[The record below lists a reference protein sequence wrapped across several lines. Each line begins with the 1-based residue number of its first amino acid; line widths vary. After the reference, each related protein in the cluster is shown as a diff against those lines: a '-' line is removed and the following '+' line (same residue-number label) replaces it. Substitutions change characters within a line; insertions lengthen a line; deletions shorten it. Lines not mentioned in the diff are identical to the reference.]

1 MAPRCQSLHALL
13 ATAARTGANA
23 GKLKERRQGGL
34 SWQSAKP
41 TALLLAD
48 HQIRDLCKQGMVVPY
63 NEELLNPASLDV
75 TLGSTILVEV
85 EHTPE
90 LQILEINQYSQ
101 ADPFWV
107 APGEFFLAETV
118 EMFFMPANVGAQF
131 VLKSSR
137 AREGWDHAEAGW
149 CDPSWTGSRLT
160 MELKNGRRYHSLA
173 IWPGMKIGQMKF
185 VLVDQLPEVGYD
197 KKGNYNGDS
206 GVTASRGHL

>member
-1 MAPRCQSLHALL
+1 MPSV
-13 ATAARTGANA
+13 
-23 GKLKERRQGGL
+23 
-34 SWQSAKP
+34 KP

-48 HQIRDLCKQGMVVPY
+48 HQIRELCLTRGMVVPY

-85 EHTPE
+85 EHTPK
-90 LQILEINQYSQ
+90 LQILDIGHCTQ
-101 ADPFWV
+101 ADPFWI

-118 EMFFMPANVGAQF
+118 EMFFMPPHVGAQF

-160 MELKNGRRYHSLA
+160 MELKNGRRHHSLA

-185 VLVDQLPEVGYD
+185 VLVDQIPEVGYD
-197 KKGNYNGDS
+197 RKGNYNGDTQ
-206 GVTASRGHL
+206 VTASRGHL